1 MMPTRAW
8 RCSIFCFNWSRDESA
23 VEEGVMKKSSRNREW
38 NALRRHNSSTLSP
51 PNLCSEVTASVQH
64 ATRNYRRPRM
74 QSPHSRS
81 FNRPLNGL
89 LIRAHFVIPNEG
101 RLLPRSDREVEPA
114 ARALFGLQRRSLQG
128 RLFF

>member
-1 MMPTRAW
+1 
-8 RCSIFCFNWSRDESA
+8 
-23 VEEGVMKKSSRNREW
+23 
-38 NALRRHNSSTLSP
+38 
-51 PNLCSEVTASVQH
+51 
-64 ATRNYRRPRM
+64 M

-128 RLFF
+128 RLFFGTIRANGSSVSKVDLEKRRKGETIPRGVRASADLNVSTYRAEGRRPGDRINRNQVSAGCRLFLAERLHLRA